1 LELNRGM
8 MVSMRIEVR
17 LDNRLRMRLDEL
29 PEGVADSI
37 CARFA
42 YRNPDHGKAQ
52 AFGFRAKRIP
62 KFIATYRRGD
72 GELSVPRGGLGK
84 LRAVLTEHGL
94 SWHVVDERAEGF
106 VGGPLLPKTRVQ
118 LYPFQQRM
126 VRAALERQNCLWR
139 CPQGGGKTTAA
150 LAFAAETGLPTLV
163 VVSTANLLQ
172 QWRRRALNDLGV
184 DGSEVGVVG
193 DGQRRVRFLTL
204 GMAQTLSKCVG
215 ELRGQ
220 FGVVIQDEVQQAGAA
235 SFNAVID
242 ELDCKYRLG
251 VSGDER
257 RADHKEFLVYDQFG
271 DVVVEVERDELE
283 DDGFVLPVEVRVVFS
298 GYDCAWWRDL
308 ARLPRREGESDNKHR
323 QRILRRRIQEQEQF
337 TQELCRDPARNALV
351 TDLVHTSIEEAGQA
365 VVLSARREHCH
376 VLQSLLVGEDVRT
389 GLLIGGD
396 DYAQQFDLTLR
407 QFTAREVAAA
417 VGTYQAIGVG
427 FDLPQAARG
436 VLATPVANSRDG
448 AQQFRQFCGRFA
460 RTAEGKRDAALYYVL
475 DRVLFGYWPLRNL
488 IRWCGGRVKVETPA
502 GWVDA
507 KGWLKHDAQADRD
520 GDDEERELG
529 QAALFGGERT

>member
-1 LELNRGM
+1 MMAGMEIELH
-8 MVSMRIEVR
+8 V
-17 LDNRLRMRLDEL
+17 DNRLRLNLADL
-29 PEGVADSI
+29 PAEVADAI

-52 AFGFRAKRIP
+52 AFGFRARHIP
-62 KFIATYRRGD
+62 QFIATYRRGN

-84 LRAVLTEHGL
+84 LRQVLREHGL
-94 SWHVVDERAEGF
+94 TWRVTDERSCGKFNPDVEAR
-106 VGGPLLPKTRVQ
+106 LPRSRVK

-126 VRAALERQNCLWR
+126 VRAALERQNLLWR

-172 QWRRRALNDLGV
+172 QWRRRAQHDLGL
-184 DGSEVGVVG
+184 DPDDVGVVG
-193 DGQRRVRFLTL
+193 DGKRKVRFLTL
-204 GMAQTLSKCVG
+204 GMAQTLARCVE
-215 ELRGQ
+215 ELREQ
-220 FGVVIQDEVQQAGAA
+220 FGVVVQDEVQQAGAA

-271 DVVVEVERDELE
+271 EVAMEVQRSELE
-283 DDGFVLPVEVRVVFS
+283 EDNFILPVEVRVVFS
-298 GYDCAWWRDL
+298 SYDCAWWRAIGDMPH
-308 ARLPRREGESDNKHR
+308 RPEESEKKHR
-323 QRILRRRIQEQEQF
+323 QRILQRRVREQERF
-337 TQELCRDPARNALV
+337 TEELCRDPVRN
-351 TDLVHTSIEEAGQA
+351 DLVCELVARSIEQAGQA

-376 VLQSLLVGEDVRT
+376 ILQSMLVGSGTPT

-407 QFTAREVAAA
+407 QFVAREVTAA

-460 RTAEGKRDAALYYVL
+460 RVAEGKRDAALYYVL
-475 DRVLFGYWPLRNL
+475 DRNVFGLRPLRNL
-488 IRWCGGRVKVETPA
+488 IQWCGRVKVNDN
-502 GWVDA
+502 GQWLDA
-507 KGWLKHDAQADRD
+507 KGWLKHDAQAERD
-520 GDDEERELG
+520 GGGDDDEQTLG
-529 QAALFGGERT
+529 QSALFGSG